1 MRLRKWTA
9 WSKIHLNF
17 HISREQVYITFHP
30 NTVHNHELKPE
41 CRILRNFCYIWCM
54 DKGTGENV
62 GNLYM
67 FPHESEFL
75 GKSLE
80 QLVQKQ
86 YLKDW
91 KAGNLAAIGIN
102 AEPNYE
108 TLAVFDTAK
117 K

>member
-1 MRLRKWTA
+1 
-9 WSKIHLNF
+9 
-17 HISREQVYITFHP
+17 
-30 NTVHNHELKPE
+30 
-41 CRILRNFCYIWCM
+41 M

-62 GNLYM
+62 GNLFM

-75 GKSLE
+75 AGSLE

-86 YLKDW
+86 YIKDW

-108 TLAVFDTAK
+108 TLAVFDRAK

>member
-1 MRLRKWTA
+1 
-9 WSKIHLNF
+9 
-17 HISREQVYITFHP
+17 
-30 NTVHNHELKPE
+30 
-41 CRILRNFCYIWCM
+41 
-54 DKGTGENV
+54 
-62 GNLYM
+62 M

-75 GKSLE
+75 DGTLQ

-86 YLKDW
+86 YIKDW